1 MNPKPCLEQVLQYL
15 LRAHVPVPEIL
26 KEHPR
31 SLGMLVKFLQVQ
43 LALESQ
49 GFRNSRKFQGDKYV
63 GKGRNTW
70 LAFWGLGIR
79 VEARGSS
86 GGCVKSACS

>member
-43 LALESQ
+43 YAFECNWQ
-49 GFRNSRKFQGDKYV
+49 GFRNKFFS
-63 GKGRNTW
+63 GR
-70 LAFWGLGIR
+70 
-79 VEARGSS
+79 
-86 GGCVKSACS
+86 